1 MRLKLT
7 TCKPFLTRF
16 HRDLREKAENKRAKD
31 VFLSQSFVADLNLV
45 LATNQK

>member
-1 MRLKLT
+1 MGNWGIFPKKKNTKESIRLKLT

-31 VFLSQSFVADLNLV
+31 VFL
-45 LATNQK
+45 